1 MHTLWIVP
9 KSVGFTLKMS
19 LNYRVNHIR
28 DKIKLC
34 ECNSEIII
42 FQTQDR

>member
-1 MHTLWIVP
+1 MHTLWIALR
-9 KSVGFTLKMS
+9 SVGFTLKMS
-19 LNYRVNHIR
+19 LNYMVNHIR

-42 FQTQDR
+42 FQIQTS